1 MTVFRTKHARL
12 NGSAPLLLT
21 AYGAYRECLDEDF
34 RLERLPLL
42 KCGWTLAFAHVRGG
56 GEQGRR
62 CASRARS
69 AERAMMMLNAAAANP
84 CTGRLGGYSCLRP
97 VVFMIMM

>member
-1 MTVFRTKHARL
+1 MTVFRSKNAHL

-21 AYGAYRECLDEDF
+21 AYGAYGECLDEDF

-42 KCGWTLAFAHVRGG
+42 RRGWTLAFAHVRGG

-62 CASRARS
+62 CAPGFEVCQHVCTMPHAF
-69 AERAMMMLNAAAANP
+69 AAN
-84 CTGRLGGYSCLRP
+84 
-97 VVFMIMM
+97 